1 MKRQRMLRNVAIG
14 VIVALVI
21 VVAVGG
27 VFLFKRQQVA
37 APATAATPAAARI
50 MELAAVDVGLVER
63 GELAPR
69 VALSGTLHPYQ
80 QVVVKSQV
88 AGELAAVTVREG
100 QPVRK
105 GEVLARFDGAD
116 IRSRVDEKTANIAAM
131 RAQLRL
137 AEKTRDLN
145 RQLLSQNFI
154 SQNAFDNTQSSAEVM
169 RANLQSLE
177 AQLEVARKAWGD
189 STVRSPMDGI
199 VAERFAQAGEKLPI
213 DARIVSVVDLGRME
227 LAAVIPA
234 SEIAAVRTGQSVRF
248 TVDGFG
254 DRRFDGK
261 VDRINPAAEDGTRS
275 IRVYAVLDNAD
286 GALRGGMFATGSV
299 LVEAGRS
306 ATLVP
311 LRALREENGEAVVFR
326 IDGEQVVRTAV
337 RIGMRDLDRGVA
349 EVIGGLE
356 PGQRVLDASLANV
369 RPGDRVRLAVLPGKT

>member
-14 VIVALVI
+14 VTVALVI

-37 APATAATPAAARI
+37 APATAATPAAARV

-254 DRRFDGK
+254 ARRFDGK

-299 LVEAGRS
+299 LVEADRS
-306 ATLVP
+306 VTLVP

-326 IDGEQVVRTAV
+326 IDGDQVVRTAV

-369 RPGDRVRLAVLPGKT
+369 RPGDRVRLAVLPGKS

>member
-1 MKRQRMLRNVAIG
+1 MRRQHWIRNVVIG
-14 VIVALVI
+14 ASVVI
-21 VVAVGG
+21 VVTVGG
-27 VFLFKRQQVA
+27 VFLFKRQPVA
-37 APATAATPAAARI
+37 APATAAAAPAAVRV

-116 IRSRVDEKTANIAAM
+116 IRSRVDEKVANIAAM
-131 RAQLRL
+131 RAQLKL

-154 SQNAFDNTQSSAEVM
+154 SQNAFDNADSSAEVM
-169 RANLQSLE
+169 RANLRSLE

-227 LAAVIPA
+227 LAAVIPS

-286 GALRGGMFATGSV
+286 GSLRGGMFATGSV
-299 LVEAGRS
+299 LVEAGRT

-311 LRALREENGEAVVFR
+311 IRALREENGEAVVLR
-326 IDGEQVVRTAV
+326 IDGDHVVRTAV
-337 RIGMRDLDRGVA
+337 RIGMRDQDRGVA

-369 RPGDRVRLAVLPGKT
+369 RPGDRVRLSVLPGKT

>member
-37 APATAATPAAARI
+37 APATAATPAAARV

-177 AQLEVARKAWGD
+177 AQLEVARKAWGY

-306 ATLVP
+306 VTLVP

-326 IDGEQVVRTAV
+326 IDADRVVRTPV
-337 RIGMRDLDRGVA
+337 RIGMRDQDRGVA

-369 RPGDRVRLAVLPGKT
+369 RPGDRIRLSVLPGKT

>member
-37 APATAATPAAARI
+37 APATAATPAAARV

-177 AQLEVARKAWGD
+177 AQLEVARKAWGY

-299 LVEAGRS
+299 LVDAGRS
-306 ATLVP
+306 VTLVP

-326 IDGEQVVRTAV
+326 IDADRVVRTPV
-337 RIGMRDLDRGVA
+337 RIGMRDQDRGVA

-369 RPGDRVRLAVLPGKT
+369 RPGDRIRLSVLPGKT

>member
-27 VFLFKRQQVA
+27 VLLFKRQQVA

-369 RPGDRVRLAVLPGKT
+369 RPGDRVRLAVLPGKS

>member
-1 MKRQRMLRNVAIG
+1 MKRQRMLRTVVIG
-14 VIVALVI
+14 ALVI

-27 VFLFKRQQVA
+27 VLLFKRQQVA

-248 TVDGFG
+248 SVDGFG

-369 RPGDRVRLAVLPGKT
+369 RPGDRVRLAVLPGKS

>member
-1 MKRQRMLRNVAIG
+1 MKRGRAIRNLIIAAV
-14 VIVALVI
+14 VIA
-21 VVAVGG
+21 VAVGG
-27 VFLFKRQQVA
+27 TIVFRRHVA
-37 APATAATPAAARI
+37 AKAAPTPVAVERV
-50 MELAAVDVGLVER
+50 MELASVDLGLIES
-63 GELAPR
+63 GQIAPR
-69 VALSGTLHPYQ
+69 IPLSGTLNPYQ

-88 AGELAAVTVREG
+88 AGELASVLVREG

-105 GEVLARFDGAD
+105 GDVLARFDGAD
-116 IRSRVDEKTANIAAM
+116 IKSRVDEKAANIAAT
-131 RAQLRL
+131 RAQLQL

-154 SQNAFDNTQSSAEVM
+154 SQNAFDSTASNAEVL
-169 RANLQSLE
+169 RANLRSLE

-213 DARIVSVVDLGRME
+213 DARIVSIVDLSRME

-234 SEIAAVRTGQSVRF
+234 SEIAAVRTGQNVRF

-261 VDRINPAAEDGTRS
+261 VERINPAAEDGTRS

-286 GALRGGMFATGSV
+286 GALRGGMFANGTL
-299 LVEAGRS
+299 LVEAGRP

-311 LRALREENGEAVVFR
+311 LRALREENGEAVVYR
-326 IDGEQVVRTAV
+326 IDGDKVVRAPI
-337 RIGMRDLDRGVA
+337 RLGMRDQERGVA
-349 EVIGGLE
+349 EVVGGLE
-356 PGQRVLDASLANV
+356 PGQRVLNASVGNV
-369 RPGDRVRLAVLPGKT
+369 RPGDRVRLGPPGKS

>member
-1 MKRQRMLRNVAIG
+1 M
-14 VIVALVI
+14 
-21 VVAVGG
+21 
-27 VFLFKRQQVA
+27 
-37 APATAATPAAARI
+37 
-50 MELAAVDVGLVER
+50 
-63 GELAPR
+63 
-69 VALSGTLHPYQ
+69 
-80 QVVVKSQV
+80 
-88 AGELAAVTVREG
+88 
-100 QPVRK
+100 
-105 GEVLARFDGAD
+105 
-116 IRSRVDEKTANIAAM
+116 
-131 RAQLRL
+131 
-137 AEKTRDLN
+137 
-145 RQLLSQNFI
+145 
-154 SQNAFDNTQSSAEVM
+154 
-169 RANLQSLE
+169 
-177 AQLEVARKAWGD
+177 
-189 STVRSPMDGI
+189 
-199 VAERFAQAGEKLPI
+199 
-213 DARIVSVVDLGRME
+213 SVVDLGRME

-356 PGQRVLDASLANV
+356 PGQRVLDASLTNV
-369 RPGDRVRLAVLPGKT
+369 RPGDRVRLAVLPGKS

>member
-27 VFLFKRQQVA
+27 VLLFKRQQVA
-37 APATAATPAAARI
+37 APASAATPAARI

-306 ATLVP
+306 VTLVP

-326 IDGEQVVRTAV
+326 IDADRVVRTPV
-337 RIGMRDLDRGVA
+337 RIGMRDQDRGVA

-369 RPGDRVRLAVLPGKT
+369 RPGDRIRLSVLPGKT

>member
-27 VFLFKRQQVA
+27 VLLFKRQQVA

-227 LAAVIPA
+227 LAALIPA

-356 PGQRVLDASLANV
+356 PGQRVLDASLTNV
-369 RPGDRVRLAVLPGKT
+369 RPGDRVRLAVLPGKS

>member
-27 VFLFKRQQVA
+27 VLLFKRQQVA